1 MVIVPMPRA
10 DKGSRAGQEP
20 PGLPRLGWHQRL
32 NVTTVSLLVFLLA
45 ILASLPA
52 MRGSGRDLDHAA
64 NLIRFLERF
73 FPPDF
78 SVAGQ
83 ILKALTETVQ
93 IAVMAT
99 FFSVVLAFPLAAAG
113 SQTLSPRWLV
123 AIARMAM
130 NCIRTIPSLIWALI
144 AVAVVGPHPLAGV
157 VGLTFYSLGYLGK
170 FFSDAFESVDLEVA
184 RALRAIGAGRLQAF
198 QHGLWPNARPL
209 VWSSSLWMLEY
220 NIRSAS
226 IVGYVGAGGVG
237 VLLHIYQEYYQWDRF
252 AAVLIFILGLVT
264 LLDLAGEWVRRQ
276 VALRAPDNAPAV

>member
-1 MVIVPMPRA
+1 MTIPRP
-10 DKGSRAGQEP
+10 DGESRAGTKP
-20 PGLPRLGWHQRL
+20 ASLPRLAWHQRL
-32 NVTTVSLLVFLLA
+32 NVTTVSLFIFLIA
-45 ILASLPA
+45 VVASLPA
-52 MRGSGRDLDHAA
+52 MRGSGRELDHAA
-64 NLIRFLERF
+64 NLIRFLKRF

-78 SVAGQ
+78 SVASQ
-83 ILKALTETVQ
+83 ILEALTETVQ

-99 FFSVVLAFPLAAAG
+99 CFSLILAFPLAAAG
-113 SQTLSPRWLV
+113 AQTLSPRWLV
-123 AIARMAM
+123 AIARMLM

-144 AVAVVGPHPLAGV
+144 AVAIVGPHPLAGV

-170 FFSDAFESVDLEVA
+170 FFSDAFESVDLDVA
-184 RALRAIGAGRLQAF
+184 RGLRAIGAGRIQAF

-209 VWSSSLWMLEY
+209 VWSYSLWMLEY

-226 IVGYVGAGGVG
+226 IIGYVGAGGVG

-276 VALRAPDNAPAV
+276 VAPRVPDTPLGA

>member
-1 MVIVPMPRA
+1 MMIRRT
-10 DKGSRAGQEP
+10 DEGSGSGKEP
-20 PGLPRLGWHQRL
+20 KGLPRLGWHQRL
-32 NVTTVSLLVFLLA
+32 NVTTVSLLVFFIA
-45 ILASLPA
+45 IVASLPA

-64 NLIRFLERF
+64 NLIRFLKRF
-73 FPPDF
+73 LPPDF
-78 SVAGQ
+78 SVTGQ
-83 ILKALTETVQ
+83 VLGALTETVQ

-123 AIARMAM
+123 GIARMAM

-144 AVAVVGPHPLAGV
+144 AVAIVGPHPLAGV

-184 RALRAIGAGRLQAF
+184 HGLRAIGAGRIQAF

-237 VLLHIYQEYYQWDRF
+237 VLLHIYQEFYQWDRF
-252 AAVLIFILGLVT
+252 ATVLIFILGLVT
-264 LLDLAGEWVRRQ
+264 ILDLAGEWVRRQ
-276 VALRAPDNAPAV
+276 VAPRVPGTLLGT

>member
-1 MVIVPMPRA
+1 MKIPRP
-10 DKGSRAGQEP
+10 DGKSRAGTKPES
-20 PGLPRLGWHQRL
+20 LPRLGWHQRL
-32 NVTTVSLLVFLLA
+32 NVTTVSLFVFLIA
-45 ILASLPA
+45 IVASLPA
-52 MRGSGRDLDHAA
+52 MRGSGRELDHAA
-64 NLIRFLERF
+64 NLIRFLKRF

-83 ILKALTETVQ
+83 ILGALAETVQ

-113 SQTLSPRWLV
+113 AQTLSPRWLV
-123 AIARMAM
+123 AIARMVM

-170 FFSDAFESVDLEVA
+170 FFSDAFESVDLDVA
-184 RALRAIGAGRLQAF
+184 RGLRAIGAGRIQAF

-209 VWSSSLWMLEY
+209 VWSYSLWMLEY

-237 VLLHIYQEYYQWDRF
+237 ILLHIYQEYYQWDRF
-252 AAVLIFILGLVT
+252 AAVLIFILVLVT

-276 VALRAPDNAPAV
+276 VAPRIPGTALGS

>member
-1 MVIVPMPRA
+1 MTIPRP
-10 DKGSRAGQEP
+10 DGESRAGTKPES
-20 PGLPRLGWHQRL
+20 LARLGWHQRL
-32 NVTTVSLLVFLLA
+32 NVTTVPLFVFLIA
-45 ILASLPA
+45 IVASLPA
-52 MRGSGRDLDHAA
+52 MRGSGRELDHAA
-64 NLIRFLERF
+64 NLIRFLKRF

-83 ILKALTETVQ
+83 ILGALAETVQ

-113 SQTLSPRWLV
+113 AETLSPRWLV
-123 AIARMAM
+123 AIARMVM

-184 RALRAIGAGRLQAF
+184 RGLRAIGAGRIQAF

-209 VWSSSLWMLEY
+209 VWSYSLWMLEY

-276 VALRAPDNAPAV
+276 VAPRIPGAALGA

>member
-1 MVIVPMPRA
+1 MIQRQ
-10 DKGSRAGQEP
+10 QENEGP
-20 PGLPRLGWHQRL
+20 SLPRLGWHQRI
-32 NVTTVSLLVFLLA
+32 NVTTVSLSVFAIA

-52 MRGSGRDLDHAA
+52 MRGSGRELDHAG
-64 NLIRFLERF
+64 NIIRLLKRF

-83 ILKALTETVQ
+83 ILGALAETVQ

-99 FFSVVLAFPLAAAG
+99 FLSMVLAFPLAAAG
-113 SQTLSPRWLV
+113 AQTLSPRWLV

-144 AVAVVGPHPLAGV
+144 AVAIVGPHPLAGV

-170 FFSDAFESVDLEVA
+170 FFSDAFESIDLEVA
-184 RALRAIGAGRLQAF
+184 RGLRAIGAGRIQAF

-209 VWSSSLWMLEY
+209 VWSYSLWMLEY

-264 LLDLAGEWVRRQ
+264 FLDLTGEWVRRQ
-276 VALRAPDNAPAV
+276 VAPRISGPALAT